1 MPAHHSQIRKL
12 QRAAR
17 QQKTRLCRFFNTE
30 EGCANGASCSFAHG
44 AEEFRLPPLAKD
56 VAFDCSS
63 TDDSTSVCSEE
74 TSVASLCSSVQ
85 STGTASSCG
94 VSPFSAR
101 QCWADVD
108 EDDDDWQSVWAPQPE
123 PKMHKRSIPSSNL
136 PPSDLVEL
144 NKRTVKTQ
152 HREQAA
158 EAARA
163 KRAMLTGAVLEG
175 LLRQAQMPYV
185 YED

>member
-1 MPAHHSQIRKL
+1 VQH
-12 QRAAR
+12 
-17 QQKTRLCRFFNTE
+17 KTRFCRFFLTE

-44 AEEFRLPPLAKD
+44 ADEFRFSPLSKD
-56 VAFDCSS
+56 AASNCSS
-63 TDDSTSVCSEE
+63 DDSTSVCSEE
-74 TSVASLCSSVQ
+74 MSVASVCSSVQ
-85 STGTASSCG
+85 STGAGSSCG
-94 VSPFSAR
+94 VSLLSAR

-108 EDDDDWQSVWAPQPE
+108 DDDDNEWQSIWAPSSQPQTE
-123 PKMHKRSIPSSNL
+123 SDL
-136 PPSDLVEL
+136 PPLQSEQAEL
-144 NKRTVKTQ
+144 NKRTLKSQ

-163 KRAMLTGAVLEG
+163 KRAMLTGSVLEG